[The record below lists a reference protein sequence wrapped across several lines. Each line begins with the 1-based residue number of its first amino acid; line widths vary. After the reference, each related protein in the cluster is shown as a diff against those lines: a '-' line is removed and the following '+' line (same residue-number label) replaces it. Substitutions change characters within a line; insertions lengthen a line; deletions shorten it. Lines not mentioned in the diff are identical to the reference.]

1 MFLTYFRN
9 LQQTSPEIN
18 SFSME
23 TCQTQL
29 MNDEILPLQ
38 TNLCFFQQLINLSQ
52 LGETSA
58 DYPTDTQVSF
68 RQIKDSAPPPVLEFS
83 SNYNN

>member
-1 MFLTYFRN
+1 MSNPTHESQN
-9 LQQTSPEIN
+9 PPQKAS
-18 SFSME
+18 S
-23 TCQTQL
+23 
-29 MNDEILPLQ
+29 LQ

-68 RQIKDSAPPPVLEFS
+68 RQIKDSAPPLRT
-83 SNYNN
+83 